1 MMRQINWKIF
11 TMLLTLCI
19 LGTLA
24 IFPYILTLQKDVFSK
39 LPIPLAVVILAQ
51 AVQSTVL
58 FAVAIAIGLYLAKI
72 TGFTHPVLT
81 AISEKKDSMKPVA
94 RILRIAVISGIV
106 AAVAIF
112 SLDYLFSL
120 LQSTISVSANPAPIW
135 QRLLAALYG
144 GIVEEILMRLFL
156 VSLLAW
162 IGMKLTKQRKL
173 SRNIIITAIV
183 LAAIIFGLGHLPVT
197 AALTK
202 ITPLIV
208 ARAIILNGVGGII
221 FGWLYWKKGLESAMI
236 AHFTTDIFLLSIL
249 PLIFS

>member
-1 MMRQINWKIF
+1 MRQINRKIF
-11 TMLLTLCI
+11 TILLTLCI

-24 IFPYILTLQKDVFSK
+24 VFPYVVTLQKDVFSK
-39 LPIPLAVVILAQ
+39 LPIPIAVVILAQ
-51 AVQSTVL
+51 VVQSTVI
-58 FAVAIAIGLYLAKI
+58 FAVAIAAGLYLARV

-81 AISEKKDSMKPVA
+81 AISEKKDRTKPLV
-94 RILRIAVISGIV
+94 RMLRLSLISGIV
-106 AAVAIF
+106 AALAIF
-112 SLDYLFSL
+112 GLDYLFSL
-120 LQSTISVSANPAPIW
+120 FQSTISVCSNPAPIW

-144 GIVEEILMRLFL
+144 GIVEEVLMRLFL
-156 VSLLAW
+156 VSLLTW
-162 IGMKLTKQRKL
+162 IGMKLTGQLKP

-208 ARAIILNGVGGII
+208 ARAVILNGVGGII

-249 PLIFS
+249 PLLVR